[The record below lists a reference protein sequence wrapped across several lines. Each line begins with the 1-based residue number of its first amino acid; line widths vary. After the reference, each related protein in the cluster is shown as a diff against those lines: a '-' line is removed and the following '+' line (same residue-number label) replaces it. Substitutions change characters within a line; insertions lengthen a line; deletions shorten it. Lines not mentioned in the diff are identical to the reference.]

1 MLQTFT
7 LDTNCIIDVAKK
19 RPAAPAVQA
28 LADAHT
34 AGRADVAVVAIAA
47 SEKQPDGHYSK
58 DFTEFHNR
66 LVSLGLGHLKVIL
79 PMGYWDIC
87 FWHQCLWVGESKLE
101 QEIHSILFPTV
112 PFLWEDYCRA
122 NNLDPLDRPPN
133 PSTGKWR
140 KWRNCKCDVQAI
152 WSHVHHKRDVFVT
165 SDTDFHDKK
174 AALIA
179 LGAGRIERPDDALSL
194 LPVS

>member
-1 MLQTFT
+1 MPQTFT

-34 AGRADVAVVAIAA
+34 AGRAAVAVVAIAA

-101 QEIHSILFPTV
+101 REERTEKGSDEAQ
-112 PFLWEDYCRA
+112 A
-122 NNLDPLDRPPN
+122 
-133 PSTGKWR
+133 TG
-140 KWRNCKCDVQAI
+140 AEE
-152 WSHVHHKRDVFVT
+152 T
-165 SDTDFHDKK
+165 SP
-174 AALIA
+174 
-179 LGAGRIERPDDALSL
+179 RERRC
-194 LPVS
+194 VG

>member
-87 FWHQCLWVGESKLE
+87 FWHQCL
-101 QEIHSILFPTV
+101 
-112 PFLWEDYCRA
+112 
-122 NNLDPLDRPPN
+122 
-133 PSTGKWR
+133 
-140 KWRNCKCDVQAI
+140 
-152 WSHVHHKRDVFVT
+152 
-165 SDTDFHDKK
+165 
-174 AALIA
+174 
-179 LGAGRIERPDDALSL
+179 
-194 LPVS
+194 